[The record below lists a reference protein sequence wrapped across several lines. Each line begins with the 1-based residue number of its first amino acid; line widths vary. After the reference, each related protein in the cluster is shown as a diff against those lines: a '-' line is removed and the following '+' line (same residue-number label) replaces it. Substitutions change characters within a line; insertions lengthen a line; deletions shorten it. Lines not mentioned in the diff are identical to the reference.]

1 MGEENS
7 GGSVSTV
14 VEVADELVS
23 HLPLAL
29 ARIGYLF
36 PEWLIQEAAG
46 TVRVTAQ
53 GASAAQIR
61 TEVLHALYREHVFA
75 ETLEMRRKLMAMV
88 TSA

>member
-1 MGEENS
+1 MSEGNV
-7 GGSVSTV
+7 GGAVSTV
-14 VEVADELVS
+14 IEVADELVS

-36 PEWLIQEAAG
+36 PDWLIQEG
-46 TVRVTAQ
+46 TSSVRVTAPD
-53 GASAAQIR
+53 ASLAQIR

-75 ETLEMRRKLMAMV
+75 TTLEMRRKLMTMV